1 VTERDSAQG
10 GLHLIGWNE
19 LVDLPDWDIEGLRAK
34 IDTGARTSA
43 LHVDSLEVLDDDH
56 IAFDVVLHRHKTDRR
71 IRVEAAISRRGRV
84 RASTG
89 HYTTRYFVRTLMRI
103 GPVEREIEVSL
114 VARENMI
121 FRMLIGRTALSG
133 AFLVDPAHRRVL
145 TPKPG
150 GHQVASKKTTG

>member
-1 VTERDSAQG
+1 MTERESAHG

-19 LVDLPDWDIEGLRAK
+19 LVDLPDWGIEGLRAK
-34 IDTGARTSA
+34 IDTGARSSA
-43 LHVDSLEVLDDDH
+43 LHVDHLEELGGNR
-56 IAFDVVLHRHKTDRR
+56 IAFDVVLHRHEKNRR
-71 IRVEAAISRRGRV
+71 IRVAATISRRGRV

-89 HYTTRYFVRTLMRI
+89 HYATRYFVKTLLRV

-114 VARENMI
+114 VAREDMI

-133 AFLVDPAHRRVL
+133 AFIVDPAHRRVL

-150 GHQVASKKTTG
+150 GQRVPSKRTAG